1 MRKYKKESREIEVL
15 KSTICDK
22 CNKKVK
28 NKMLA
33 EEINHIEVIFGY
45 TSRKDGTVISFDIC
59 EDCFDEITKDIS
71 VKKERYL

>member
-1 MRKYKKESREIEVL
+1 MRKYTEEKMKVKVL
-15 KSTICDK
+15 KSTTCDK
-22 CNKKVK
+22 CGKKVK

-33 EEINHIEVIFGY
+33 EELNHIEVIFGY
-45 TSRKDGTVISFDIC
+45 TSRKDGTIISFDIC